1 MFESGFIDCSWP
13 TKIYFWFYFYL
24 ENKSIIWNKSFFCI
38 KRIDATNNL
47 NFFSNNIF
55 NVSTL
60 LYEAPAFIE
69 ISQIQMCVS
78 LNSVIDII
86 NAVRKILKS
95 KTSADMTYGDQ
106 LIFFI
111 DRILNFFYDF
121 PVSIFHYLF
130 VIVSQICLDNFLLLD
145 YFSEQSLL
153 VFPFVLF
160 VRKV

>member
-1 MFESGFIDCSWP
+1 MWVHFCMKHLLSLKSVKSKCVLAWIANWYYKCS
-13 TKIYFWFYFYL
+13 
-24 ENKSIIWNKSFFCI
+24 
-38 KRIDATNNL
+38 
-47 NFFSNNIF
+47 
-55 NVSTL
+55 
-60 LYEAPAFIE
+60 
-69 ISQIQMCVS
+69 
-78 LNSVIDII
+78 
-86 NAVRKILKS
+86 RKILKT

-160 VRKV
+160 VRKVWHRIRCAAIYFNLFFIAIFIFTHGIYGWRMRG